1 MMKRMLIPL
10 LIVGIL
16 LTLVFTGKT
25 YQGEP
30 AAFDTLSALMT
41 SGMVEVEGY
50 HLEGW
55 AVVRDTGEPAT
66 IWGKRKLGEKLGLE
80 NAEKRTVHTPRGDC
94 FQVVHTSHGLNV
106 QASVQKIE
114 GAGKQDCYILIKC
127 TFPADLQNSLA
138 WEKKIRGTLFALGKE
153 HGVYLTVRGK
163 INLPMDEGAQL
174 AFGQSI
180 FRGLGAD
187 VFGTMRTSRYLS
199 LTGYTPLLPDAALA
213 GGKNINLNL
222 SMVCKEHETQIL
234 LGTPLISC
242 EY

>member
-1 MMKRMLIPL
+1 MKRMLIPL

-16 LTLVFTGKT
+16 LALVFTGKT

-30 AAFDTLSALMT
+30 AVFDTLSALMT

-55 AVVRDTGEPAT
+55 AVVRDTAGEPAS

-80 NAEKRTVHTPRGDC
+80 NAEKRIVRTPRGDC
-94 FQVVHTSHGLNV
+94 FQVVHTNHGLNV

-114 GAGKQDCYILIKC
+114 GAERQDCYILIKC
-127 TFPADLQNSLA
+127 ILPADLQNSIA
-138 WEKKIRGTLFALGKE
+138 WEKRIRDTLFTLGRE
-153 HGVYLTVRGK
+153 HGIYLTVCGK
-163 INLPMDEGAQL
+163 TNSPMDEGAQL
-174 AFGQSI
+174 AFGRAV

-187 VFGTMRTSRYLS
+187 VSGTLRTSKYLS
-199 LTGYTPLLPDAALA
+199 FTGYTPLLPDAALA

-234 LGTPLISC
+234 LGSPLISC